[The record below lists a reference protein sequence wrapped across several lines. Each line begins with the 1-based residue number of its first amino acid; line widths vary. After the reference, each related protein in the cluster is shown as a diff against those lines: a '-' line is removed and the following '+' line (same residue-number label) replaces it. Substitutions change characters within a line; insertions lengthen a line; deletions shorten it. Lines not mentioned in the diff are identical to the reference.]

1 MRLVKAVLFDLDGTL
16 VDSLPELY
24 HGVHTVLSDMGLK
37 APSQEAVGA
46 MIGRGILVL
55 VQRLCAALGIAVE
68 TEQGRDL
75 FDRLLKAWSES
86 GGRHMAFYPGVIEG
100 VEQLK
105 DKGIRVALVTNKQRS
120 LTVEFLQSRGLESLF
135 DTVVAGDDCPNNKP
149 APDMLI
155 RAMTEMNVCA
165 SETVMVGDSPE
176 RCCWR
181 AVRPGFRWL
190 WLRRIQR
197 GRKHCRLGPRGG
209 IHPRLSERKK
219 GVRAGSWPQADC
231 NLLKAR
237 ILIDPRG

>member
-46 MIGRGILVL
+46 MIGKGILVL

-68 TEQGRDL
+68 SEQGRDL

-86 GGRHMAFYPGVIEG
+86 GGRHMAFYPGVTEG
-100 VEQLK
+100 IEQLK

-165 SETVMVGDSPE
+165 SETVMVGDSRNDALAGRAAGVSVALVETGYNEGVSIADWAREAGFTRVYPSARKVCE
-176 RCCWR
+176 RIV
-181 AVRPGFRWL
+181 AS
-190 WLRRIQR
+190 
-197 GRKHCRLGPRGG
+197 GRL
-209 IHPRLSERKK
+209 
-219 GVRAGSWPQADC
+219 
-231 NLLKAR
+231 
-237 ILIDPRG
+237 